1 MKKFWALLLAALL
14 VVSIL
19 PVSALAARRSGADA
33 GV

>member
-19 PVSALAARRSGADA
+19 PVSALAADA